1 MSICKVNPM
10 FDISNLIFYIAA
22 GCFVRVGINPLANG
36 RSVVSHLSRLFRDN
50 TILPANEQ
58 LDFTTLVFLF
68 FCSFTYKILKS
79 YVAIKMELKYG

>member
-58 LDFTTLVFLF
+58 LDFITLAFSF
-68 FCSFTYKILKS
+68 FAHIKI
-79 YVAIKMELKYG
+79 KYLIVNHII